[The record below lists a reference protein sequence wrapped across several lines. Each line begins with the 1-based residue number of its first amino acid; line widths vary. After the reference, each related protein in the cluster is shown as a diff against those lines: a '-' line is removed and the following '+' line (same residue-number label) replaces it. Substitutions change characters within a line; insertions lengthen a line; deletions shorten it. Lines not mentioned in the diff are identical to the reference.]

1 MNFANAALLVVT
13 AFGLTELVKSLYP
26 GYQALPKSW
35 SSPITVIIAVATAEG
50 TVFLVGATVWA
61 HQQVV
66 GAHPLDKLNVASK
79 ILVGIML
86 AGSAA
91 FGDKFLGAVSNVGQN
106 TVKKPIT
113 TSLGAGSSGTG
124 PVPSSPDS
132 PVAQ

>member
-1 MNFANAALLVVT
+1 MDFANAALLIAT
-13 AFGLTELVKSLYP
+13 AFGLIELVKGLYP

-35 SSPITVIIAVATAEG
+35 SSPITVVMAVVVSES
-50 TVFLVGATVWA
+50 TVFLVAATVWA
-61 HQQVV
+61 HEQVV

-79 ILVGIML
+79 ILVGLML

-91 FGDKFLGAVSNVGQN
+91 FGDKVLGAVSNVGQN

-113 TSLGAGSSGTG
+113 SSLGAGSSPTG